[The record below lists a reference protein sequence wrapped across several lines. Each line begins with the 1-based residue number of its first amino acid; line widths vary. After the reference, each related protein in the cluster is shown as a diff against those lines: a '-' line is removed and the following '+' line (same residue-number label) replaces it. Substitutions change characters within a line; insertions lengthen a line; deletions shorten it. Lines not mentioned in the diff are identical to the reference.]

1 MKATIEE
8 IKKTKVDALY
18 GKKKHFNAADRKRR
32 YRLWLNIPVI
42 VFNVLLGGSLL
53 FTLLEEASP
62 ENAKI
67 LAAIFSFAAAVM
79 VGISTFF
86 NFSKE
91 IDGHRKVGNKYLEV
105 VKKSNQLLASYK
117 DEIISDQELVSR
129 HEELLELNLKVNTE
143 SESFPTNKSDYIK
156 AQKGI
161 KDFGEEDYLP
171 QELGD

>member
-8 IKKTKVDALY
+8 IQKTRVDALY
-18 GKKKHFNAADRKRR
+18 GKKKHFNAADRKRY
-32 YRLWLNIPVI
+32 YRLGLNIPVI

-67 LAAIFSFAAAVM
+67 LAAICSFAAAVM

-105 VKKSNQLLASYK
+105 VKKSNQILAFYQDK
-117 DEIISDQELVSR
+117 MISDQELVSQY
-129 HEELLELNLKVNTE
+129 EKLLKMNFQANTE
-143 SESFPTNKSDYIK
+143 SESFPTSDKDYRK

-161 KDFGEEDYLP
+161 KEDGEEDYLSK
-171 QELGD
+171 ELGD

>member
-1 MKATIEE
+1 MKATIKE
-8 IKKTKVDALY
+8 IKKSRVDALY

-32 YRLWLNIPVI
+32 YRLWLNVPVI

-67 LAAIFSFAAAVM
+67 IAAICSFAAAVM

-91 IDGHRKVGNKYLEV
+91 IDGHRKVGNKYLKV
-105 VKKSNQLLASYK
+105 VKKSNQLLAAYK
-117 DEIISDQELVSR
+117 DKIITDQELTSQY
-129 HEELLELNLKVNTE
+129 EKLLELNLEANTE
-143 SESFPTNKSDYIK
+143 SESFPTSESDYRK

-161 KDFGEEDYLP
+161 KEDGEEEYLP
-171 QELGD
+171 KELGE

>member
-1 MKATIEE
+1 MKATIKE
-8 IKKTKVDALY
+8 IKKTRVDALY

-53 FTLLEEASP
+53 FMLLEESSP

-67 LAAIFSFAAAVM
+67 IAAICSFAAAVM

-91 IDGHRKVGNKYLEV
+91 IDGHRKVGNRYLEV
-105 VKKSNQLLASYK
+105 VKKSNQLLAAYK
-117 DEIISDQELVSR
+117 DKMITDQELALQY
-129 HEELLELNLKVNTE
+129 EKLLDLKLQANTE
-143 SESFPTNKSDYIK
+143 SESFSTSESDYRN
-156 AQKGI
+156 AQRGI
-161 KDFGEEDYLP
+161 KENGEEEYLP
-171 QELGD
+171 KELGE